1 MSYTQAEHDGV
12 TTNSDWAARRRRV
25 RTEHNSDNMIQ
36 MLLLM
41 NEYLVA
47 AGGATCDVVTPMCLC
62 FVAMFT
68 TYFAVLTSY
77 SASAGCS

>member
-25 RTEHNSDNMIQ
+25 RTEHNSDKMIQ

-47 AGGATCDVVTPMCLC
+47 AGGATCDVVTRRSVSVLSQCLQH
-62 FVAMFT
+62 
-68 TYFAVLTSY
+68 TSQY
-77 SASAGCS
+77 